1 MFRFALIFSLVL
13 VVAPAFA
20 QQPAP
25 EDYQAAISALQAQ
38 RDVANN
44 QIVQLSV
51 DLSRAKAELA
61 KLKKDKEDVK

>member
-1 MFRFALIFSLVL
+1 MRKI
-13 VVAPAFA
+13 VAGAIILLPAFA
-20 QQPAP
+20 QAQSVAP

-44 QIVQLSV
+44 QIVQWSV
-51 DLSRAKAELA
+51 ELSRAKAELA

>member
-1 MFRFALIFSLVL
+1 MRKI
-13 VVAPAFA
+13 VAGAIILLPAFA
-20 QQPAP
+20 QAQSIAP
-25 EDYQAAISALQAQ
+25 EDYQVAISALQAQ